1 MKFIRVSGLPSEMDE
16 DKIYLVYSYW
26 DDYGFCTT
34 FNAHYKYDHLGV
46 VKIGCKSLQS
56 KVTMGSSSNNY
67 ASYSVQELLPLD
79 TEFSNLPKDFFSLG
93 QDVSYYKNINHYFP
107 EEKINYLASMKDL
120 SYNFNGFKVL
130 YDNGEAC
137 LLSSLMRNLHISN
150 VEQFNRIATG
160 GSELTPYNFS
170 FEYMDEHIEIDVLPD
185 AALPS
190 NIHVL
195 IGRNG
200 VGKTWLLHNM
210 VFSLLKNSG
219 VNFDVDKSEKYSIS
233 EDFRINCREDSFAG
247 IIGLSFSVFDDALS
261 IDLNKEKSEESGLT
275 QKQIDDFKKKYRYI
289 GLVDKNQKNGKI
301 KTKSIDELSVEFIET
316 LKKIKGN
323 RSKVDL
329 YMETCSFLNSDPM
342 FKENGFI
349 EILNQYF
356 SSRKSL
362 PRQRNQ
368 NDIDPLSGIEKS
380 FKRLSSGHMIIILS
394 LTLLAE
400 SIFEKTIVLID
411 EPETHL
417 HPPLLSTYIR
427 ALSHL
432 LIKRNAVA
440 IIATHSPI
448 ILQEVP
454 RSCVNKINRTGR
466 EMSFNRIET
475 QTFAT
480 SVDTLTREVF
490 GLEVVKTGFYQLIE
504 EKLGRNFD
512 STYRKFDNE
521 VGFLGQLLIQSL
533 LKKRESDEEN

>member
-1 MKFIRVSGLPSEMDE
+1 MKFIRVSAVPLELDE
-16 DKIYLVYSYW
+16 ETIYLEYSYW

-34 FNAHYKYDHLGV
+34 FTAHYKNQQLGT

-56 KVTMGSSSNNY
+56 KASRGSSSNNY
-67 ASYSVQELLPLD
+67 ASYSVQDLIPLHIEFDKLPD
-79 TEFSNLPKDFFSLG
+79 DFFSLG
-93 QDVSYYKNINHYFP
+93 QDVSYYKNINHFFP
-107 EEKINYLASMKDL
+107 EKKIHYLTSMKDL
-120 SYNFNGFKVL
+120 SYNFSRFKEL
-130 YDNGEAC
+130 HDNAEAC
-137 LLSSLMRNLHISN
+137 LTSSLMRNLYVSN
-150 VEQFNRIATG
+150 VEQFHRITTG
-160 GSELTPYNFS
+160 GSELTPYSFS
-170 FEYMDEHIEIDVLPD
+170 FEYLKELIEIDVIPD
-185 AALPS
+185 VALPN

-210 VFSLLKNSG
+210 VFSLLKNSN
-219 VNFDVDKSEKYSIS
+219 VNVDVTKSEKYSIS
-233 EDFRINCREDSFAG
+233 EDFSINCPQDSFAG

-261 IDLNKEKSEESGLT
+261 IDLKREKPEETGLAQKE
-275 QKQIDDFKKKYRYI
+275 IDDFKKKYKYI

-301 KTKSIDELSVEFIET
+301 KTKSIDELSVEFKET
-316 LKKIKGN
+316 LKNIKENRDKI
-323 RSKVDL
+323 DL
-329 YMETCSFLNSDPM
+329 YLETCSFLNADPM
-342 FKENGFI
+342 FKDNGFI
-349 EILNQYF
+349 EILDQYF
-356 SSRKSL
+356 SSRKSHQPSHDL
-362 PRQRNQ
+362 
-368 NDIDPLSGIEKS
+368 ISEIEKY

-454 RSCVNKINRTGR
+454 RNCVNKINRTGR
-466 EMSFNRIET
+466 NMSFSRIET

-504 EKLGRNFD
+504 KELDKNFD
-512 STYRKFDNE
+512 TTYRKFDNE
-521 VGFLGQLLIQSL
+521 VGFLGQILIQSL
-533 LKKRESDEEN
+533 LKKRESDEKS